1 MRIDTISDMLTR
13 IRNANLADH
22 NIVVIPST
30 KIVRDIAQVLADE
43 GLIERFKNVENGLL
57 SVILIVL
64 KYDCDVVGV
73 TRTPRIQRL
82 RRISKPGRRVYS
94 RAHKL
99 PRVLGGYGIA
109 IISTC
114 RGLMTDKRAREERI
128 GGEILCFIW

>member
-13 IRNANLADH
+13 IRNANLAGH
-22 NIVVIPST
+22 NIVLIPST
-30 KIVRDIAQVLADE
+30 KIVREIAQVLANE
-43 GLIERFKNVENGLL
+43 GLIKRFENVENGLR
-57 SVILIVL
+57 SVIIIVL
-64 KYDCDVVGV
+64 KYDGVGF

-82 RRISKPGRRVYS
+82 KRISKPGRRVYS

-114 RGLMTDKRAREERI
+114 KGLMTDKRAREERI

>member
-13 IRNANLADH
+13 IRNANLAGH
-22 NIVVIPST
+22 NIVLIPST
-30 KIVRDIAQVLADE
+30 KIVRDIVQVLANE
-43 GLIERFKNVENGLL
+43 GLIKRFENVKNGLR

-64 KYDCDVVGV
+64 KYDGVGF

-82 RRISKPGRRVYS
+82 KRISKPGRRVYS

>member
-13 IRNANLADH
+13 FRNANLAGH
-22 NIVVIPST
+22 NIVLIPST
-30 KIVRDIAQVLADE
+30 KIVRDIVQVLANE
-43 GLIERFKNVENGLL
+43 GLIERFENVKNGLR

-64 KYDCDVVGV
+64 KYDGVGF

-82 RRISKPGRRVYS
+82 KRISKPGRRVYS

>member
-13 IRNANLADH
+13 IRNANLAGH
-22 NIVVIPST
+22 NIVLIPST
-30 KIVRDIAQVLADE
+30 KIVRDIVQVLANE
-43 GLIERFKNVENGLL
+43 GLIERFENVKNGLR

-64 KYDCDVVGV
+64 KYDGVGF

-82 RRISKPGRRVYS
+82 KRISKPGRRVYS

>member
-13 IRNANLADH
+13 IRNANLAGH
-22 NIVVIPST
+22 NIVLIRST
-30 KIVRDIAQVLADE
+30 KIVRDIVQVLANE
-43 GLIERFKNVENGLL
+43 GLIERFENVKNGLR

-64 KYDCDVVGV
+64 KYDGVGF

-82 RRISKPGRRVYS
+82 KRISKPGRRVYS

>member
-13 IRNANLADH
+13 IRNANLAGH
-22 NIVVIPST
+22 NIVLIPST
-30 KIVRDIAQVLADE
+30 KIVRDIVQVLANE
-43 GLIERFKNVENGLL
+43 GLIERFENVKNGFR

-64 KYDCDVVGV
+64 KYDGVGF

-82 RRISKPGRRVYS
+82 KRISKPGRRVYS

>member
-30 KIVRDIAQVLADE
+30 KIVRDIVQVLANE
-43 GLIERFKNVENGLL
+43 GLIERFENVKNGFR

-64 KYDCDVVGV
+64 KYDGVGF

-82 RRISKPGRRVYS
+82 KRISKPGRRVYS

>member
-13 IRNANLADH
+13 IRNANLAGH
-22 NIVVIPST
+22 NIVLIPST
-30 KIVRDIAQVLADE
+30 KIVRDIVQVLANE
-43 GLIERFKNVENGLL
+43 GLIERFENVKNGLR

-64 KYDCDVVGV
+64 KYDGVGF

-82 RRISKPGRRVYS
+82 IRISKPGRRVYS